1 MQNSAPSL
9 RLEIYADDVKC
20 SHGSTSGN
28 IDQDAIYYL
37 MTRGL
42 PKKEATKLIV
52 KGFLNDVASEIS
64 EPNIKA
70 LS

>member
-1 MQNSAPSL
+1 
-9 RLEIYADDVKC
+9 
-20 SHGSTSGN
+20 
-28 IDQDAIYYL
+28 

-52 KGFLNDVASEIS
+52 KGFLNDVTLEIS

-70 LS
+70 LVEDHLEKNINNEN